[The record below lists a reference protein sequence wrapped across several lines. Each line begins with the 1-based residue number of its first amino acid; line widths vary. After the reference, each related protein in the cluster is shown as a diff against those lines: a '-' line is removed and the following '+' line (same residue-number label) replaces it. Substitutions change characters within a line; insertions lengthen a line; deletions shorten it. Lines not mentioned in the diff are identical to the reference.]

1 MGRPL
6 SRQERLAVAAQ
17 PFVQPTMLP
26 PPTKGWNVRDSLAAM
41 DPQDAVVL
49 DNWFPTG
56 GGVVTRNGYSIF
68 ATVAPGG
75 AFSSGFSFGF
85 DIGVSSPVKTLVELN
100 GGTHRKFIAAANG
113 TISDISGGGLGAPL
127 KSGFANDGWQSTS
140 FLARLFLANGA
151 DTLQVYDGTTV
162 ADSTFTGV
170 ALNTLMGVVQYQQR
184 LFFWPVNST
193 QFYFAPLNSIS
204 GALSPYD
211 LAAFSPNG
219 GNLVAVTTY
228 SHDGGNGVQD
238 FIVFVM
244 SSGDCLIYFGN
255 DPSDATAWS
264 LVGRYRISPPV
275 SPRAVCNYGA
285 EAFLTTF
292 DDHVPLQQQL
302 VALKL
307 GQLPPRSKIS
317 NAVQAAVSA
326 NFSLFGWQSLYYPR
340 GRYLLFN
347 IPNPDGT
354 FDQHICNT
362 GSPDQPWSRFR
373 NQNAF
378 CWGLYNNS
386 LYFGTA
392 DGTIY
397 LADNG
402 SLDGTMMVHA
412 VAQQAWNTF
421 GDPLRKRVTAARP
434 LLQTTGAQAVSFAL
448 GYDFGDLNITNA
460 ITAGAAGSPW
470 DTSPW
475 DTTPWSPENTVS
487 QAWRIA
493 GGTGAAIGVGLDVAV
508 TQPMQWL
515 RTDLRFEEGAAL

>member
-6 SRQERLAVAAQ
+6 SRQERLAIAAQ

-56 GGVVTRNGYSIF
+56 GGVVTRNGYISY
-68 ATVAPGG
+68 AMAGT
-75 AFSSGFSFGF
+75 
-85 DIGVSSPVKTLVELN
+85 SPVKTLVELN
-100 GGTHRKFIAAANG
+100 TGANRKFLAAANG
-113 TISDISGGGLGAPL
+113 SIFDISAGGSGISL
-127 KSGFANDGWQSTS
+127 KSGFANDGWQTTA
-140 FLARLFLANGA
+140 FLGRLFLANGA
-151 DTLQVYDGTTV
+151 DTVQVYDTTTV
-162 ADSTFTGV
+162 ADATFTGV
-170 ALNTLMGVVQYQQR
+170 PLNTLIGVMQYQQR
-184 LFFWPVNST
+184 LFFWQVNST
-193 QFYFAPLNSIS
+193 KFYFAPLNSIS
-204 GALSPYD
+204 GALSAYD
-211 LAAFSPNG
+211 LSAFSPNG
-219 GNLVAVTTY
+219 GVIVAITTY
-228 SHDGGNGVQD
+228 SHDGGSGVQD
-238 FIVFVM
+238 FVAFIM
-244 SSGDCLIYFGN
+244 SSGDCLIFFGN
-255 DPSDATAWS
+255 DPSDATVWS

-275 SPRAVCNYGA
+275 SARAVCNYGA

-317 NAVQAAVSA
+317 NAVQAAVA
-326 NFSLFGWQSLYYPR
+326 AGFSLFGWQSLYYPK

-347 IPNPDGT
+347 TPNPDGT

-362 GSPDQPWSRFR
+362 GSPDQPWSRFT

-392 DGTIY
+392 NGTIY
-397 LADNG
+397 LADSG
-402 SLDGTMMVHA
+402 GLDGTMIVHA
-412 VAQQAWNTF
+412 VGQQAWNTF
-421 GDPLRKRVTAARP
+421 GDPNRKRVSAARP
-434 LLQTTGAQAVSFAL
+434 LLQLTGAQSVSFGL

-460 ITAGAAGSPW
+460 IATTGLSGSPW

-475 DTTPWSPENTVS
+475 DTSPWSPENTVS
-487 QAWRIA
+487 QGWRIA
-493 GGTGAAIGVGLDVAV
+493 GGTGMAIGVGLNVAATEPV
-508 TQPMQWL
+508 QWL
-515 RTDLRFEEGAAL
+515 RTDLKFEEGAAL